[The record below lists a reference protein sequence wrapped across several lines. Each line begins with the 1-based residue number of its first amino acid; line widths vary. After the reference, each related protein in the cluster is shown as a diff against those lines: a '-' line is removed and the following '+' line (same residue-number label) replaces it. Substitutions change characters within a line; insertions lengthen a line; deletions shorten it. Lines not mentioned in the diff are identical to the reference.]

1 MSGWSRCCRLLLVLA
16 AAAGCGPS
24 GAELVSVQKIW
35 DQAPHSAFTD
45 LVRFQ
50 DRWYC
55 TFREGEDHTSHDG
68 SIRVITSADGEN
80 WSSAALMQPEP
91 GNDFRDPKIEVTP
104 DGRLMLLAAER
115 RSLGVDQENF
125 NPWVSFSRDGNE
137 WTPREPVGEPDFWLW
152 RVTWHEGTGYGV
164 GYTTRE
170 SYSHRNSQ
178 EEFARLY
185 RTEDGV
191 RYETHVNVLFSRGYP
206 NESTIVFREDK
217 TAVCL
222 MRRDGKT
229 DNSAQFGVSEP
240 PYTLWN
246 WKDTGQRI
254 GGPNLIVV
262 PDGRH
267 VISGRLYL
275 PDGDRRTLLWSLDP
289 EAGTVSELLRLPSGG
304 DTSYAGM
311 VWHEGLLWMSY
322 YSTHEEKTSVYLAKV
337 DVPEPEPVEVS
348 AGY

>member
-16 AAAGCGPS
+16 AAAGCAPS

-35 DQAPHSAFTD
+35 DQAPHNAFTD

-55 TFREGEDHTSHDG
+55 TFREGQDHTSHDG

-80 WSSAALMQPEP
+80 WSSAALMQPES

-229 DNSAQFGVSEP
+229 DSSAQVGVSEP

-254 GGPNLIVV
+254 GGPNLIVL

>member
-1 MSGWSRCCRLLLVLA
+1 LLLVLA

-24 GAELVSVQKIW
+24 GAKLVSVEKIW
-35 DQAPHSAFTD
+35 DQGAHNAFTD

-55 TFREGEDHTSHDG
+55 TFREGQDHTSNDG
-68 SIRVITSADGEN
+68 SIRVIVSDDGED
-80 WSSAALMQPEP
+80 WSSAVLMAPEP
-91 GNDFRDPKIEVTP
+91 GNDLRDPKLVVTP

-115 RSLGVDQENF
+115 GVLGGDQEAY
-125 NPWVSFSRDGNE
+125 NPWVSFSKDGKE
-137 WTPREPVGEPDFWLW
+137 WTPRKPVGEPDFWLW

-191 RYETHVNVLFSRGYP
+191 QYETHVNVLFSRGYP
-206 NESTIVFREDK
+206 NESTIVFREDGS
-217 TAVCL
+217 AACL

-229 DNSAQFGVSEP
+229 DNSAQIGISEP

-254 GGPNLIVV
+254 GGPNLIVL

-322 YSTHEEKTSVYLAKV
+322 YSTHEEKTNVYLAKV
-337 DVPEPEPVEVS
+337 DIPEPETEYAS
-348 AGY
+348 GY

>member
-24 GAELVSVQKIW
+24 GAKLVSVQKIW

-50 DRWYC
+50 DQWYC
-55 TFREGEDHTSHDG
+55 TFREGQDHTSHDG
-68 SIRVITSADGEN
+68 SVRVITSADGEN
-80 WSSAALMQPEP
+80 WSSVVHLPPEP
-91 GNDFRDPKIEVTP
+91 GNDLRDPKLVVTP

-115 RSLGVDQENF
+115 KSLGTDQESY
-125 NPWVSFSRDGNE
+125 NPWVSFSRDGKE

-152 RVTWHEGTGYGV
+152 RVSWREGTGYGV

-170 SYSHRNSQ
+170 AYSQRNSQ
-178 EEFARLY
+178 QEFARLY
-185 RTEDGV
+185 RTQDGV
-191 RYETHVNVLFSRGYP
+191 RYETHVNVFFSRGYP
-206 NESTIVFREDK
+206 NESAIVFHEDG

-222 MRRDGKT
+222 LRRDGKT
-229 DNSAQFGVSEP
+229 DNSAQIGVSEP

-254 GGPNLIVV
+254 GGPNLIVL

-322 YSTHEEKTSVYLAKV
+322 YSTHEGKTSVYLAKV
-337 DVPEPEPVEVS
+337 DVPQPETEYVS
-348 AGY
+348 GY

>member
-1 MSGWSRCCRLLLVLA
+1 MSGWSRCCRLLLVLV

-24 GAELVSVQKIW
+24 GAKLVSVEKIW

-55 TFREGEDHTSHDG
+55 TFREGQDHTSHDG
-68 SIRVITSADGEN
+68 SIRVLVSDDGEN
-80 WSSAALMQPEP
+80 WSSAVLMAPEP
-91 GNDFRDPKIEVTP
+91 GNDLRDPKIVVTP

-115 RSLGVDQENF
+115 GFLGGDLEAY
-125 NPWVSFSRDGNE
+125 NPWVSFSKDGKE

-152 RVTWHEGTGYGV
+152 RVTWQEGTGYGV

-185 RTEDGV
+185 RTGDGV
-191 RYETHVNVLFSRGYP
+191 KYETHVNVLFSRGYP
-206 NESTIVFREDK
+206 NESTIVFREDGS
-217 TAVCL
+217 AVCL
-222 MRRDGKT
+222 LRRDGKT
-229 DNSAQFGVSEP
+229 DNSAQIGVSEP

-254 GGPNLIVV
+254 GGPNLIVL

-322 YSTHEEKTSVYLAKV
+322 YSTHEGKTSIYLAKV
-337 DVPEPEPVEVS
+337 DLPQPETESVS
-348 AGY
+348 GY

>member
-16 AAAGCGPS
+16 AAAGCGTS
-24 GAELVSVQKIW
+24 GAKLVSVQKIW
-35 DQAPHSAFTD
+35 DQAPHNAFTD

-55 TFREGEDHTSHDG
+55 TFREGDGHVSSDG
-68 SIRVITSADGEN
+68 SVRVITSADGED
-80 WSSAALMQPEP
+80 WSSAVHMQPEP
-91 GNDFRDPKIEVTP
+91 GNDLRDPKLTVTP
-104 DGRLMLLAAER
+104 DGRLMLTAAER
-115 RSLGVDQENF
+115 GSLGGEQESY
-125 NPWVSFSRDGNE
+125 NPWVSFSKDGKE

-152 RVTWHEGTGYGV
+152 RVTWHEGAGYGV

-185 RTEDGV
+185 KTADGV
-191 RYETHVNVLFSRGYP
+191 RFETHVNVFFSRGYP
-206 NESTIVFREDK
+206 NESAIVFRKDG

-222 MRRDGKT
+222 LRRDGKT
-229 DNSAQFGVSEP
+229 DNSAQVGVSEP

-246 WKDTGQRI
+246 WKDLGQRI
-254 GGPNLIVV
+254 GGPNLISL
-262 PDGRH
+262 PDGRL
-267 VISGRLYL
+267 VASGRLYL

-311 VWHEGLLWMSY
+311 AWHEGLLWMSY
-322 YSTHEEKTSVYLAKV
+322 YSTHEEKTSIYLAKV
-337 DVPEPEPVEVS
+337 DIPKPEPVEVS
-348 AGY
+348 GY